1 MITVEKLA
9 DALGARIAALGDGT
23 REIACG
29 YCGDFLSN
37 VMGKA
42 PADCAWFTVMSNVNV
57 CAVATLT
64 DCAVVVLC
72 EGTEPDPVLLE
83 RAQQNEVNVIITALP
98 VYEAA
103 VKLNEYLTE

>member
-1 MITVEKLA
+1 MTVGRLA
-9 DALGARIAALGDGT
+9 DILGARIAVFGDGE
-23 REIACG
+23 REVLSG

-57 CAVATLT
+57 CAVASLT
-64 DCAVVVLC
+64 DCAAVVLC
-72 EGTEPDPVLLE
+72 EGTEPDAALAE
-83 RAQQNEVNVIITALP
+83 RAAKNEVNLLITPLT

-103 VKLNEYLTE
+103 VELSRHLN

>member
-1 MITVEKLA
+1 MTVGRLA
-9 DALGARIAALGDGT
+9 DILGARIAVLGDGE
-23 REIACG
+23 REVLSG

-57 CAVATLT
+57 CAVASLT
-64 DCAVVVLC
+64 DCAAVVLC
-72 EGTEPDPVLLE
+72 EGTEPDAALAE
-83 RAQQNEVNVIITALP
+83 RAAQNEVNLLITPLT

-103 VKLNEYLTE
+103 VELSRHLT

>member
-1 MITVEKLA
+1 MTVDRLRDIL
-9 DALGARIAALGDGT
+9 DARVAVLGDGE
-23 REIACG
+23 REVLSG

-42 PADCAWFTVMSNVNV
+42 PADCVWFTVMSNVNV

-64 DCAVVVLC
+64 DCAAVVLC
-72 EGTEPDPVLLE
+72 EGTEPDAANLL
-83 RAQQNEVNVIITALP
+83 ITGLP

-103 VKLNEYLTE
+103 VKFAANLN

>member
-1 MITVEKLA
+1 MTVDRLRDIL
-9 DALGARIAALGDGT
+9 DARVAVLGDGE
-23 REIACG
+23 REVLTG

-64 DCAVVVLC
+64 DCAAVVLC
-72 EGTEPDPVLLE
+72 EGTEPDAALTE
-83 RAQQNEVNVIITALP
+83 RAAQNEVNLLITGLP

-103 VKLNEYLTE
+103 VKFAANLN